1 MNAAEIS
8 NNPGAP
14 MPAPAPRRAGITL
27 RQRGAVAAR
36 ALAAILGGYG
46 VAALCTGALAAVL
59 PLRPVE
65 AVVSATLTG
74 LAVYP
79 CAAMWAFAAR
89 SATRAWVGLALFAAI
104 PGLALLARSG
114 GQP

>member
-1 MNAAEIS
+1 MNAVDMSDHPA
-8 NNPGAP
+8 AP
-14 MPAPAPRRAGITL
+14 RPAPKQRRAGITL

-46 VAALCTGALAAVL
+46 VAALSTNALAAVL

-89 SATRAWVGLALFAAI
+89 SATRAWVGLALFAVV
-104 PGLALLARSG
+104 PGLVLLARSG
-114 GQP
+114 GQS